1 MEIIVNNKP
10 HSFKKELNIQ
20 ELLNQLKL
28 PSQEGIAVA
37 INQAVVPK
45 TEWSDV
51 QLADQDKVMI
61 ITATQGG

>member
-10 HSFKKELNIQ
+10 HSFKKKLNIQ